1 MKAESP
7 GALVRSILSSRLEA
21 QGFYA
26 QGFIG
31 AHAFNSL
38 LGETG
43 VPAGLRERYGTS
55 ETRSLAAVALNYSSG
70 IQTMPDWAKE
80 AAGDSP
86 ESTEPRLAL
95 ARFARA
101 NWYAE
106 IDRRL
111 LLAVKATKVEA
122 ARLGIEIPG
131 TKAWKRLVN
140 SALPEKALALGA
152 GLGWI
157 GKNTILI
164 ASGSRGNSSAVL
176 IGLLLCP
183 IDLGLTEPSA
193 GTSQNRAEILAA
205 KRPGSGALESPAG
218 GGKPVPG
225 CGSCRRC
232 VEACPTKALG
242 DQGGF
247 FDRKKC
253 IQHWTHIDEEP
264 PAFIR
269 PFLSDR
275 LYGCDICLEACPYFR
290 PDESAFCLLGV
301 LGASIPARALLALS
315 ASALKT
321 SLKATVLD
329 RSWISPKALRR
340 NAALSLECFDKL
352 RPRAP
357 RGMEDDSNYDD

>member
-183 IDLGLTEPSA
+183 IDLGLTESST
-193 GTSQNRAEILAA
+193 GE
-205 KRPGSGALESPAG
+205 
-218 GGKPVPG
+218 GKPVPC

-247 FDRKKC
+247 VDRKKC

-290 PDESAFCLLGV
+290 PDESASCLLGV

>member
-70 IQTMPDWAKE
+70 IQIMPDWAKE

-183 IDLGLTEPSA
+183 IDLGLTESST
-193 GTSQNRAEILAA
+193 GE
-205 KRPGSGALESPAG
+205 
-218 GGKPVPG
+218 GKPVPG

-290 PDESAFCLLGV
+290 PDESASCLLGV

-321 SLKATVLD
+321 SLKGTVLD

-340 NAALSLECFDKL
+340 NAALSLEYFDKL
-352 RPRAP
+352 RPKAP

>member
-183 IDLGLTEPSA
+183 IDFGLTESST
-193 GTSQNRAEILAA
+193 GE
-205 KRPGSGALESPAG
+205 
-218 GGKPVPG
+218 GKPVPG

-290 PDESAFCLLGV
+290 PDESASCLLGV

-321 SLKATVLD
+321 SLKGTVLD

-340 NAALSLECFDKL
+340 NAALSLEYFDKL
-352 RPRAP
+352 RPKAP

>member
-140 SALPEKALALGA
+140 SALPEKALALRA

-183 IDLGLTEPSA
+183 IDFGLTESST
-193 GTSQNRAEILAA
+193 GE
-205 KRPGSGALESPAG
+205 
-218 GGKPVPG
+218 GKPVPG

-290 PDESAFCLLGV
+290 PDESASCLLGV

-321 SLKATVLD
+321 SLKGTVLD
-329 RSWISPKALRR
+329 RSWISPKALRQ
-340 NAALSLECFDKL
+340 NAALSLEYFDKL
-352 RPRAP
+352 RPKAP

>member
-38 LGETG
+38 LGEAE
-43 VPAGLRERYGTS
+43 VPADLRKRYGTF

-111 LLAVKATKVEA
+111 LLAVKETKVEA

-131 TKAWKRLVN
+131 AKAWKRLVN
-140 SALPEKALALGA
+140 SALPEKALALRA

-183 IDLGLTEPSA
+183 IDLGLTE
-193 GTSQNRAEILAA
+193 TSGGNPQNYAEILAA
-205 KRPGSGALESPAG
+205 KNPGSGAPKSSAG
-218 GGKPVPG
+218 VGKPVRG
-225 CGSCRRC
+225 CGNCRRC

-242 DQGGF
+242 DQGGS

-269 PFLSDR
+269 PFLSHR
-275 LYGCDICLEACPYFR
+275 LYGCDICLEACPYFK
-290 PDESAFCLLGV
+290 PDETASCLLGI
-301 LGASIPARALLALS
+301 LGASIPARSLLALS

-321 SLKATVLD
+321 SLRGTVLD
-329 RSWISPKALRR
+329 RSWISTGALRR
-340 NAALSLECFDKL
+340 SAALSLEYFDKL

-357 RGMEDDSNYDD
+357 QGREDNTNYDD

>member
-183 IDLGLTEPSA
+183 IDFGLTESST
-193 GTSQNRAEILAA
+193 GE
-205 KRPGSGALESPAG
+205 
-218 GGKPVPG
+218 GKPVPG

-290 PDESAFCLLGV
+290 PDESASRVLGV

-321 SLKATVLD
+321 SLKGTVLD

-340 NAALSLECFDKL
+340 NAALSLEYFDKL
-352 RPRAP
+352 RPKAP

>member
-140 SALPEKALALGA
+140 SALPEKALALRA

-183 IDLGLTEPSA
+183 IDFGLTESST
-193 GTSQNRAEILAA
+193 GE
-205 KRPGSGALESPAG
+205 
-218 GGKPVPG
+218 GKPVPG

-290 PDESAFCLLGV
+290 PDESASCLLGV

-321 SLKATVLD
+321 SLKGTVLD

-340 NAALSLECFDKL
+340 NAALSLEYFDKL
-352 RPRAP
+352 RPKAP